1 MNEPSPYQPPMSQA
15 PPSLPLAMTGTP
27 SAVSVFGVLHI
38 VFACLGVLTSVW
50 GLVVAFVG
58 NPFLSLQPAGP
69 QMQAQIAMQSKMNP
83 MTIANSLMA
92 LAVAVPM
99 IIAGIKLVKKRH
111 DGLKWSNRYA
121 FSSLAVKAINLVL
134 TVTILLPAMREM
146 TRTVIG
152 DSRVPAGMS
161 GFMSG
166 AMAGGAIIGVVLS
179 AVYPSLSL
187 ILLNRPYI
195 KAWFAALQG

>member
-1 MNEPSPYQPPMSQA
+1 
-15 PPSLPLAMTGTP
+15 MTGTP
-27 SAVSVFGVLHI
+27 SAVSAFGVLHI
-38 VFACLGVLTSVW
+38 VFACFGVLTGVW
-50 GLVVAFVG
+50 GLIVAVVG

-69 QMQAQIAMQSKMNP
+69 QMQAQIAMQSKVNP
-83 MTIANSLMA
+83 MTIANSLMT

-121 FSSLAVKAINLVL
+121 LSSLAVKAINLVL

-146 TRTVIG
+146 SRTIMG
-152 DSRVPAGMS
+152 DSHVPAGMS

-166 AMAGGAIIGVVLS
+166 AMVGGAIIGVVLS
-179 AVYPSLSL
+179 AIYPSLSL
-187 ILLNRPYI
+187 ILLNRPHI
-195 KAWFAALQG
+195 KAWFASLPQ